1 MAFEDLQ
8 AEIALLINQ
17 MEEQPE
23 DRHELYL
30 QIRERLN
37 EMRAYGMP
45 LPDDLVELEKA
56 LEAEFAAAE
65 TRAKTQKDARKH
77 H

>member
-8 AEIALLINQ
+8 AELALLINQ
-17 MEEQPE
+17 MEDQPE

-30 QIRERLN
+30 QIREKLN

-45 LPDDLVELEKA
+45 LPQDLVDLEEA
-56 LEAEFAAAE
+56 LEAEFAAAKKKSE
-65 TRAKTQKDARKH
+65 S
-77 H
+77 